1 MWAQV
6 DNNSVTKVY
15 TRPKAFSIG
24 DNNYPANTMSL
35 WPEADLNAL
44 DIWEVVQDKTNF
56 KDPDL
61 IQTQRD
67 IVFAG

>member
-35 WPEADLNAL
+35 C
-44 DIWEVVQDKTNF
+44 V
-56 KDPDL
+56 
-61 IQTQRD
+61 
-67 IVFAG
+67 